1 VIGAVFFK
9 EPIHTAKKTMELLTP
24 GLGLIFW
31 QTIIFLGLVF
41 LLGKLAWKPILSSL
55 KERETSIQEAIDT
68 AEKTKAEMA
77 AMKAE
82 NENLLAEARKV
93 RDAML
98 LDAKKAGDE
107 MIAEAK
113 AKAAS
118 EGARML
124 ENAKNEIELN
134 KKAAIAEI
142 KNMVTTLSVE
152 IAEKIIQQKLGND
165 AAQHKLIE
173 DFIAQ
178 KNILN

>member
-1 VIGAVFFK
+1 
-9 EPIHTAKKTMELLTP
+9 MELLTP

-41 LLGKLAWKPILSSL
+41 LLAKLAWKPILSSL
-55 KERETSIQEAIDT
+55 NERETSIQEAIDT

-77 AMKAE
+77 ALKAE

-93 RDAML
+93 RDTML
-98 LDAKKAGDE
+98 RDAKKAGDD

-113 AKAAS
+113 NKAAS
-118 EGARML
+118 EGAKML
-124 ENAKNEIELN
+124 DNARNEIELN

-142 KNMVTTLSVE
+142 KNMVTSLSVE
-152 IAEKIIQQKLGND
+152 IAERVIQQKLNND
-165 AAQHKLIE
+165 ASQQKLIE
-173 DFIAQ
+173 DYLAQ